1 VHCVLCNDGEEDSIH
16 TLFMCSTAR
25 QVWQAAHLWGFVHQA
40 VVECA
45 SVDGIVFPA
54 STESSGLSVQPAS
67 DAFMES
73 METPQF
79 KVVAAT

>member
-1 VHCVLCNDGEEDSIH
+1 
-16 TLFMCSTAR
+16 
-25 QVWQAAHLWGFVHQA
+25 
-40 VVECA
+40 
-45 SVDGIVFPA
+45 VDGIVFPA